1 MLGAVSL
8 PDIPTSR
15 SLVVS
20 GSNMLP
26 DSPSPMGNFIANGAA
41 DMAANTQS
49 ILLEIRDNTFK
60 TVELLTQAV
69 LGTPGEQRD
78 EGISKG
84 DTDPPTKDG
93 GRGFGDRLKGI
104 GQALNK
110 VNPFSS
116 DFAFGNIG
124 RALLAGGGLILLKL
138 FGDNLI
144 GPLAKL
150 LETIKNAKIGDSI
163 TDTYTALKEKAMP
176 IFEGIKENTITF
188 IENAKAVFGL
198 IQSAYRAVEAYV
210 MSFDVKGSL
219 VQGPAGMMIEV
230 GDGILDEQEMKAL
243 TDDIRDRAVD
253 AVSSFFG
260 ALFDALKVSI
270 IGGLF
275 LGTAVK
281 ALLANPKVAAIFG
294 SGKPFQGPVK
304 PGAVGAGTVLGI
316 AALLAYGITATYSN
330 YATSMEKT
338 LKENEGKFDFSDF
351 MANFM
356 GGKDEGGV
364 MNAFTK
370 AYEMGGTGVLVG
382 ATIGSV
388 IPGVGTIV
396 GGLVGL
402 LAGGLI
408 GAATGYAG
416 SDKMKSIFAKF
427 GSMIDETVT
436 ELSNFFNDTI
446 DAIKG
451 LFTGAAPEKA
461 ADKVRLTGELN
472 DLNKEYDQV
481 LADIAENEK
490 RKAANKPMIGQA
502 FLKKEKLRLEDE
514 IKAKEGEI
522 ANVPTAQAELEA
534 GFTLEAIN
542 KMIGQKETNIGF
554 MSDQY
559 SELEGNLAAFNR
571 TERMTELTNMIN
583 EESAQLSKLKSD
595 RNKILAAGGN
605 LKFTD
610 TRSADQIKGMGGRF
624 DSGMGGSILL
634 NTTGNTTNSNN
645 TAVTNNSL
653 GGLTVGNQD
662 LITEELIKGV
672 R

>member
-1 MLGAVSL
+1 MLGT
-8 PDIPTSR
+8 D
-15 SLVVS
+15 VVVRKTFDV
-20 GSNMLP
+20 GFLADN
-26 DSPSPMGNFIANGAA
+26 GNGDKKPKTLLGQIA
-41 DMAANTQS
+41 DNTQETVN
-49 ILLEIRDNTFK
+49 ILRT
-60 TVELLTQAV
+60 AV
-69 LGTPGEQRD
+69 LGPSQQDLRD

-84 DTDPPTKDG
+84 DTDPPKAKGG
-93 GRGFGDRLKGI
+93 GRFGKALKGI
-104 GQALNK
+104 GGALDK

-116 DFAFGNIG
+116 NFMFGNIG

-163 TDTYTALKEKAMP
+163 TDTYTAIKEKAVP

-219 VQGPAGMMIEV
+219 VSGPAGMMIEV

-281 ALLANPKVAAIFG
+281 TLLANPKVAAIFG

-304 PGAVGAGTVLGI
+304 PGAVGGAGVGTVLGI

-330 YATSMEKT
+330 YASSMEKT

-370 AYEMGGTGVLVG
+370 AYELGGTGALVG

-396 GGLVGL
+396 GGLVGT

-416 SDKMKSIFAKF
+416 SNKMKSIFEKF

-522 ANVPTAQAELEA
+522 ANVPTAQAELDA

-624 DSGMGGSILL
+624 DSGMGG
-634 NTTGNTTNSNN
+634 GNTNIITAHKTNADNIAHSSY
-645 TAVTNNSL
+645 SL
-653 GGLTVGNQD
+653 GGMTVGNQD